1 MIERVND
8 LIVDKLEELMLS
20 EGEVVD
26 CPLVHRFTN
35 GMYIRQIFMPKGSL
49 VTSKIHNTEHPF
61 TVSLGAAAV
70 SIDGNDWEHIVSPYT
85 GITQPGTRRIL
96 YILEDCIWTTY
107 HPVERMKSEFNNL
120 DGEELDA
127 LITSLE
133 DELLMPYV
141 NQITGKDMNK
151 EYKEILSQTEN
162 IIDIWHSQ
170 PQQ

>member
-120 DGEELDA
+120 EGEELDA

>member
-1 MIERVND
+1 
-8 LIVDKLEELMLS
+8 
-20 EGEVVD
+20 
-26 CPLVHRFTN
+26 
-35 GMYIRQIFMPKGSL
+35 L

-61 TVSLGAAAV
+61 TVSHGAAAV

-120 DGEELDA
+120 EGEELDN

-151 EYKEILSQTEN
+151 EYKQILSQTEN
-162 IIDIWHSQ
+162 ILDIWHSQ

>member
-49 VTSKIHNTEHPF
+49 ITSRIHNTEHPF

-120 DGEELDA
+120 EGEELDA

-141 NQITGKDMNK
+141 NQITGKNTNE
-151 EYKEILSQTEN
+151 EYKKILSQTKN
-162 IIDIWHSQ
+162 ILDI
-170 PQQ
+170 

>member
-1 MIERVND
+1 MIERQND

-61 TVSLGAAAV
+61 TVSHGAAAV

-120 DGEELDA
+120 EGEELDN

-151 EYKEILSQTEN
+151 EYKQILSQTEN
-162 IIDIWHSQ
+162 ILDIWHSQ

>member
-162 IIDIWHSQ
+162 LLDIWHSQ
-170 PQQ
+170 QQQ

>member
-120 DGEELDA
+120 EGEELDA

-162 IIDIWHSQ
+162 LLDIWHSQ
-170 PQQ
+170 QQQ

>member
-120 DGEELDA
+120 EGEELDA

-141 NQITGKDMNK
+141 NKITGKNTNE
-151 EYKEILSQTEN
+151 EYKKILSQTKN
-162 IIDIWHSQ
+162 ILDI
-170 PQQ
+170 